1 MKHLNN
7 WRIPLLIGVAALI
20 IGACFHGLR
29 MHPENGPAYN
39 LGVAAGISMAI
50 VSSLSFLTFIF
61 MFARSRKKK

>member
-7 WRIPLLIGVAALI
+7 WRIPLLTGLAALI

-39 LGVAAGISMAI
+39 LGVTMGIIMAI
-50 VSSLSFLTFIF
+50 VSSLSFLIFIF
-61 MFARSRKKK
+61 VFARSRKKK